1 MRVVGGSPLYDA
13 IGRTYATTRRA
24 DPRIARLVDEA
35 LGDAISVVNVGA
47 GTGSY
52 EPENRRLVAI
62 EPSGV
67 MIAQRPAGAAPAIQA
82 SAEAIPLPDAS
93 VDAAMAILSDHH
105 YSDRARGL
113 RELRRV
119 ARKRV
124 VVLQWD
130 RAHARRFWL
139 TRDYLAGFRRLPG
152 MAIDEIAAH
161 LGGAAIH
168 PVPIPWDCSDG
179 FYHAFWRRPEAYLDP
194 AVRAGISVF
203 ARLPVGE
210 VESAMSRLAA
220 DLQSGAWAT
229 RNADLLSLEALDLGY
244 RLLIAEIG
252 ARRAT

>member
-1 MRVVGGSPLYDA
+1 VGGSPLYDA

-52 EPENRRLVAI
+52 EPEGRRVVAI

-82 SAEAIPLPDAS
+82 SAEALPLPDAS

-105 YSDRARGL
+105 WSDRAGGL

-119 ARKRV
+119 ARRRV

-130 RAHARRFWL
+130 RAHAERFWL
-139 TRDYLAGFRRLPG
+139 TRDYLTGFRRLPG

-179 FYHAFWRRPEAYLDP
+179 FYHAFWRRPEAYLDR

-203 ARLPVGE
+203 ARLPAGE
-210 VESAMSRLAA
+210 VEAAMSRLAA

-229 RNADLLSLEALDLGY
+229 RNADLLSRDALDLGY
-244 RLLIAEIG
+244 RLLISEVG
-252 ARRAT
+252 ARPAT